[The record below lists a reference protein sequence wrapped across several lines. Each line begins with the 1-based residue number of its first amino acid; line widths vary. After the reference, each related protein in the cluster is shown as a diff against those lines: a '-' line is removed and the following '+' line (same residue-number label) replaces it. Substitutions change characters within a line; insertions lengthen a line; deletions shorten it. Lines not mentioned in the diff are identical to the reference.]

1 MCATPMDIIVGM
13 IFHAITASKRED
25 RTSLVVV
32 LGVMIHVIDELPGDN
47 SALVGYIEQVIARFS
62 MKI

>member
-1 MCATPMDIIVGM
+1 MDIIVGM
-13 IFHAITASKRED
+13 IFNAITLAKRED

-62 MKI
+62 LKP